1 MAETTNTTVPS
12 MDAFEAFSSQTQAL
26 AEAEANRASS
36 SGNNNQITYEEQ
48 KWVGLEQGKYHIMR
62 IVGNPPESMTPG
74 FKASDTDAHE
84 IYYSE
89 IKADDG
95 KKFQLRLPVRGDL
108 PEKDHLI
115 WRIIDR
121 VLTVT
126 WTNKV
131 KSYKYQDKFPD
142 IFNKVKFGGWDS
154 SNPAEAKNHQYSKG
168 WTGQKIV
175 LMNVIDREDKWCAEN
190 KHTKLLARQ
199 ITTKQY
205 PDGTI
210 AEFVSKGIPSY
221 GFLNKLGGL
230 VANYKTWENYDIGVK
245 RTGIKTEPYQII
257 NATAFVNGKIPEIP
271 QDKIPLVNL
280 NPLTDGERAY
290 ERYNIAK
297 LFGPV
302 TYTKIDAKLGA
313 SIKLIDACLG
323 TNFYN
328 ELQTLKAEEAAKWEA
343 EKAEKEADS
352 VTVTAPA
359 QVAEPAA
366 VTASITDPVYGI
378 GNKSGNSVASATS
391 APISEATPVPAAR
404 RAVAPAASA
413 IDISLLKGY
422 DYLTPEQ
429 KAEIVSVT
437 KKADG
442 ALDIVYRSTDG
453 SPVTTVPCPV
463 CGAAGLMSHHH
474 CVACGTEFKDE

>member
-12 MDAFEAFSSQTQAL
+12 MDAFEAFSNQTQAL
-26 AEAEANRASS
+26 ADAEANRASS

-48 KWVGLEQGKYHIMR
+48 KWVGLDQGKYHIMR

-74 FKASDTDAHE
+74 FKAADTDAHE

-108 PEKDHLI
+108 PEKDHLM
-115 WRIIDR
+115 WRIIDK

-168 WTGQKIV
+168 WSGQKIV
-175 LMNVIDREDKWCAEN
+175 LMNVIDREDNWCAEN

-205 PDGTI
+205 PDGTV

-280 NPLTDGERAY
+280 NPLTDEEKAY

-302 TYTKIDAKLGA
+302 TYAKIDAKLGA

-323 TNFYN
+323 TNFYT

-343 EKAEKEADS
+343 EKAEKEAES
-352 VTVTAPA
+352 AIAPA
-359 QVAEPAA
+359 QTTPAA

-378 GNKSGNSVASATS
+378 GNKTVNSAAPVNQ
-391 APISEATPVPAAR
+391 APIPEAVSAPAAR
-404 RAVAPAASA
+404 RAVVPAAPA
-413 IDISLLKGY
+413 IDTSLLKGY
-422 DYLTPEQ
+422 EYLTPEQ

-442 ALDIVYRSTDG
+442 ALDIVYHSADG
-453 SPVTTVPCPV
+453 SPVTTVPCPI

>member
-1 MAETTNTTVPS
+1 MAETTTTVPS
-12 MDAFEAFSSQTQAL
+12 MDAFEAFSNKTQAD
-26 AEAEANRASS
+26 AEAEANRGSS

-48 KWVGLEQGKYHIMR
+48 KWVGLDQGKYHIMR
-62 IVGNPPESMTPG
+62 VVGNPPESMTPG

-84 IYYSE
+84 IFYSE

-108 PEKDHLI
+108 PEKDHLM
-115 WRIIDR
+115 WRIIDK

-131 KSYKYQDKFPD
+131 KSYKYQEKFPE

-175 LMNVIDREDKWCAEN
+175 LLNVIDREDNWCAEN

-205 PDGTI
+205 PDGSV

-280 NPLTDGERAY
+280 NPLTDEERAY

-302 TYTKIDAKLGA
+302 TYNKIDAKLGA
-313 SIKLIDACLG
+313 TIKLIDACLG
-323 TNFYN
+323 TNFYT
-328 ELQTLKAEEAAKWEA
+328 ELQTLKAEETAKWEA
-343 EKAEKEADS
+343 EKAEKEAAGEAAPTQAP
-352 VTVTAPA
+352 VQTPVQTPVQEAVAQAPVQTAAPAATRRAAAPA
-359 QVAEPAA
+359 Q
-366 VTASITDPVYGI
+366 
-378 GNKSGNSVASATS
+378 
-391 APISEATPVPAAR
+391 TP
-404 RAVAPAASA
+404 A
-413 IDISLLKGY
+413 IDVSLLKGY
-422 DYLTPEQ
+422 EYLTPEQ

-442 ALDIVYRSTDG
+442 ALDIVYRSADG

>member
-12 MDAFEAFSSQTQAL
+12 MDAFEAFSNQTQAL
-26 AEAEANRASS
+26 AEAEANRSSS
-36 SGNNNQITYEEQ
+36 SGNNNQITYEDQ

-74 FKASDTDAHE
+74 FKAADTDAHE

-108 PEKDHLI
+108 PEKDHLM
-115 WRIIDR
+115 WRIIDK

-126 WTNKV
+126 WVNKV

-205 PDGTI
+205 PDGTV

-280 NPLTDGERAY
+280 NPLTDEERAY

-302 TYTKIDAKLGA
+302 TYAKIDAKLGA

-328 ELQTLKAEEAAKWEA
+328 ELQSLKAEEAAKWEA
-343 EKAEKEADS
+343 EKTEKEADS
-352 VTVTAPA
+352 A
-359 QVAEPAA
+359 QVAKPAA
-366 VTASITDPVYGI
+366 VTASIMDPVYGI
-378 GNKSGNSVASATS
+378 GNKSVNPVAPAAQ
-391 APISEATPVPAAR
+391 APISEAAPAPASAAR
-404 RAVAPAASA
+404 RTVAPAAPA
-413 IDISLLKGY
+413 IDTSLLKGY

-442 ALDIVYRSTDG
+442 ALDIVYRSADG

>member
-12 MDAFEAFSSQTQAL
+12 MDAFEAFSNQTQAL
-26 AEAEANRASS
+26 ADAEANRASS

-48 KWVGLEQGKYHIMR
+48 KWVGLDQGKYHIMR

-74 FKASDTDAHE
+74 FKAADTDAHE

-108 PEKDHLI
+108 PEKDHLM
-115 WRIIDR
+115 WRIIDK

-168 WTGQKIV
+168 WSGQKIV
-175 LMNVIDREDKWCAEN
+175 LMNVIDREDNWCAEN

-199 ITTKQY
+199 ISTKQY
-205 PDGTI
+205 PDGTV

-280 NPLTDGERAY
+280 NPLTDEEKAY

-302 TYTKIDAKLGA
+302 TYAKIDAKLGA

-323 TNFYN
+323 TNFYT

-343 EKAEKEADS
+343 EKAEKEAES
-352 VTVTAPA
+352 AITPA
-359 QVAEPAA
+359 QAA
-366 VTASITDPVYGI
+366 PVTVTASITDPVYGI
-378 GNKSGNSVASATS
+378 GNRA
-391 APISEATPVPAAR
+391 APVNQTPIPEAAPAPTAR
-404 RAVAPAASA
+404 RAVAPATPA
-413 IDISLLKGY
+413 IDTLLLKGY
-422 DYLTPEQ
+422 EYLTPEQ

-442 ALDIVYRSTDG
+442 VLDIVYRSADG
-453 SPVTTVPCPV
+453 SPVTTVPCPI

>member
-12 MDAFEAFSSQTQAL
+12 MDAFEAFSNQTQAL
-26 AEAEANRASS
+26 ADAEANRASS

-48 KWVGLEQGKYHIMR
+48 KWVGLDQGKYHIMR

-74 FKASDTDAHE
+74 FKAADTDAHE

-108 PEKDHLI
+108 PEKDHLM
-115 WRIIDR
+115 WRIIDK

-168 WTGQKIV
+168 WSGQKIV
-175 LMNVIDREDKWCAEN
+175 LMNVIDREDNWCAEN

-205 PDGTI
+205 PDGTV

-280 NPLTDGERAY
+280 GPLTDEERAY

-302 TYTKIDAKLGA
+302 TYAKIDAKLGA

-343 EKAEKEADS
+343 EKAEKEAES
-352 VTVTAPA
+352 AVAPA
-359 QVAEPAA
+359 QVAPAV
-366 VTASITDPVYGI
+366 VTASIADPVYGI
-378 GNKSGNSVASATS
+378 GNKTVNSAAPVVQ
-391 APISEATPVPAAR
+391 APISEAAPTLAPAAR
-404 RAVAPAASA
+404 RAVAPTAPA

-442 ALDIVYRSTDG
+442 ALDIVYRSADG
-453 SPVTTVPCPV
+453 SPVTTVPCPI

>member
-12 MDAFEAFSSQTQAL
+12 MDAFEAFSNQTQAL
-26 AEAEANRASS
+26 ADAEANRASS

-48 KWVGLEQGKYHIMR
+48 KWVGLDQGKYHIMR

-74 FKASDTDAHE
+74 FKAADTDAHE

-108 PEKDHLI
+108 PEKDHLM
-115 WRIIDR
+115 WRIIDK

-168 WTGQKIV
+168 WSGQKIV
-175 LMNVIDREDKWCAEN
+175 LMNVIDREDNWCAEN

-205 PDGTI
+205 PDGTV

-280 NPLTDGERAY
+280 GPLTDEERAY

-302 TYTKIDAKLGA
+302 TYAKIDAKLGA

-343 EKAEKEADS
+343 EKAEKEAES
-352 VTVTAPA
+352 AVVPA
-359 QVAEPAA
+359 QVAPAT
-366 VTASITDPVYGI
+366 VTASIADPVYGI
-378 GNKSGNSVASATS
+378 GNKAVNSAAPVAQ
-391 APISEATPVPAAR
+391 APISEAAPTPAAR
-404 RAVAPAASA
+404 RAVAPTAPV

-437 KKADG
+437 KRADG
-442 ALDIVYRSTDG
+442 ALDIVYRSADG
-453 SPVTTVPCPV
+453 SPVTTVPCPI

>member
-12 MDAFEAFSSQTQAL
+12 MDAFEAFSNQTQAL
-26 AEAEANRASS
+26 ADAEANRASS

-48 KWVGLEQGKYHIMR
+48 KWVGLDQGKYHIMR

-74 FKASDTDAHE
+74 FKAADTDAHE

-108 PEKDHLI
+108 PEKDHLM
-115 WRIIDR
+115 WRIIDK

-168 WTGQKIV
+168 WSGQKIV
-175 LMNVIDREDKWCAEN
+175 LMNVIDREDNWCAEN

-199 ITTKQY
+199 ISTKQY
-205 PDGTI
+205 PDGTV

-280 NPLTDGERAY
+280 NPLTDEEKAY

-302 TYTKIDAKLGA
+302 TYAKIDAKLGA

-323 TNFYN
+323 TNFYT

-343 EKAEKEADS
+343 EKAEKEAES
-352 VTVTAPA
+352 ATAPA
-359 QVAEPAA
+359 QVAPVT

-378 GNKSGNSVASATS
+378 GNRTAPVNQTPIPEAASATT
-391 APISEATPVPAAR
+391 ARRTAVPAA
-404 RAVAPAASA
+404 PA
-413 IDISLLKGY
+413 IDTSLLKGY
-422 DYLTPEQ
+422 EYLTPEQ
-429 KAEIVSVT
+429 KAEIVSIT

-442 ALDIVYRSTDG
+442 VLDIVYRSADG
-453 SPVTTVPCPV
+453 SPVTTVPCPI

>member
-12 MDAFEAFSSQTQAL
+12 MDAFEAFSNQTQAL
-26 AEAEANRASS
+26 ADAEANRTST
-36 SGNNNQITYEEQ
+36 SGNNNQVTYEEQ
-48 KWVGLEQGKYHIMR
+48 KWVGLDQGKYHIMR

-74 FKASDTDAHE
+74 FKAADTDAHE

-115 WRIIDR
+115 WRIIDK

-168 WTGQKIV
+168 WAGQKIV
-175 LMNVIDREDKWCAEN
+175 LMNVIDREDNWCAEN

-205 PDGTI
+205 PDGTV

-280 NPLTDGERAY
+280 NPLTEEEKAY

-302 TYTKIDAKLGA
+302 TYAKIDAKLGA

-323 TNFYN
+323 TNFYT

-343 EKAEKEADS
+343 EKAEKEAAGE
-352 VTVTAPA
+352 TETAAPA
-359 QVAEPAA
+359 TTPAA
-366 VTASITDPVYGI
+366 PVTQAVPVQAPV
-378 GNKSGNSVASATS
+378 NQ
-391 APISEATPVPAAR
+391 APISEAAPVPTAR
-404 RAVAPAASA
+404 RAVAPAAPA
-413 IDISLLKGY
+413 APTIDTSLLKGY
-422 DYLTPEQ
+422 EYLTPEQ

-442 ALDIVYRSTDG
+442 ALDIVYRSADG
-453 SPVTTVPCPV
+453 SPVTTVPCPI

>member
-1 MAETTNTTVPS
+1 MAETTNNTVPS
-12 MDAFEAFSSQTQAL
+12 MDAFEAFSNKTQAD
-26 AEAEANRASS
+26 AEAEANRGSS

-48 KWVGLEQGKYHIMR
+48 KWVGLDQGKYHIMR
-62 IVGNPPESMTPG
+62 VVGNPPESMTPG

-108 PEKDHLI
+108 PEKDHLM
-115 WRIIDR
+115 WRIIDK

-168 WTGQKIV
+168 WAGQKIV
-175 LMNVIDREDKWCAEN
+175 LLNVIDREDNWCAEN

-205 PDGTI
+205 PDGTV

-280 NPLTDGERAY
+280 NPLTDEERAY

-302 TYTKIDAKLGA
+302 TYAKIDAKLGA

-328 ELQTLKAEEAAKWEA
+328 ELQSLKAEEAAKREA
-343 EKAEKEADS
+343 EKAEKEAALAE
-352 VTVTAPA
+352 APA
-359 QVAEPAA
+359 AQ
-366 VTASITDPVYGI
+366 
-378 GNKSGNSVASATS
+378 
-391 APISEATPVPAAR
+391 APISEAAPAPAPAPAAR
-404 RAVAPAASA
+404 RAVTPAAPA

-442 ALDIVYRSTDG
+442 ALDIVYRSADG
-453 SPVTTVPCPV
+453 SPVTTVPCPI

>member
-12 MDAFEAFSSQTQAL
+12 MDAFEAFSNKTQAD
-26 AEAEANRASS
+26 AEAEANRGSS

-48 KWVGLEQGKYHIMR
+48 KWVGLDQGKYHIMR
-62 IVGNPPESMTPG
+62 VVGNPPESMTPG

-108 PEKDHLI
+108 PEKDHLM
-115 WRIIDR
+115 WRIIDK

-175 LMNVIDREDKWCAEN
+175 LLNVIDREDNWCAEN

-205 PDGTI
+205 PDGSV

-280 NPLTDGERAY
+280 NPLTDEERAY

-302 TYTKIDAKLGA
+302 TYAKIDAKLGA
-313 SIKLIDACLG
+313 TIKLIDACLG
-323 TNFYN
+323 TNFYT

-343 EKAEKEADS
+343 EKAEKEAAGETETAAPATTAAP
-352 VTVTAPA
+352 VTQTAPVQA
-359 QVAEPAA
+359 
-366 VTASITDPVYGI
+366 PV
-378 GNKSGNSVASATS
+378 NQ
-391 APISEATPVPAAR
+391 APIPEAAPAPAAR

-413 IDISLLKGY
+413 IDTSLLKGY

-442 ALDIVYRSTDG
+442 ALDIVYRSADG
-453 SPVTTVPCPV
+453 SPVTTVPCPI

>member
-12 MDAFEAFSSQTQAL
+12 MDAFEAFSNQTQAL
-26 AEAEANRASS
+26 AEAEANRTSS
-36 SGNNNQITYEEQ
+36 SGNNNQITYEDQ

-74 FKASDTDAHE
+74 FKAADTDAHE

-108 PEKDHLI
+108 PEKDHLM
-115 WRIIDR
+115 WRIIDK

-126 WTNKV
+126 WVNKV
-131 KSYKYQDKFPD
+131 KTYKYQDKFPD

-154 SNPAEAKNHQYSKG
+154 SNPTEAKNHQYSKG

-205 PDGTI
+205 PDGTV

-280 NPLTDGERAY
+280 GPLTDEERAY

-302 TYTKIDAKLGA
+302 TYAKIDAKLGA

-343 EKAEKEADS
+343 EKAEKEAES
-352 VTVTAPA
+352 AVAPA
-359 QVAEPAA
+359 QVAPAT
-366 VTASITDPVYGI
+366 VTASIADPVYGI
-378 GNKSGNSVASATS
+378 GNKAVNSAAPVAQ
-391 APISEATPVPAAR
+391 APISEAAPTPAPAAR
-404 RAVAPAASA
+404 RAVAPTAPA

-442 ALDIVYRSTDG
+442 ALDIVYRSADG
-453 SPVTTVPCPV
+453 SPVTTVPCPI

>member
-12 MDAFEAFSSQTQAL
+12 MDAFEAFSNQTQAL
-26 AEAEANRASS
+26 AEAEANRSSS
-36 SGNNNQITYEEQ
+36 SGNNNQITYEDQ

-74 FKASDTDAHE
+74 FKAADTDAHE

-108 PEKDHLI
+108 PEKDHLM
-115 WRIIDR
+115 WRIIDK

-126 WTNKV
+126 WVNKV

-154 SNPAEAKNHQYSKG
+154 SNPTEAKNHQYSKG

-205 PDGTI
+205 PDGTV

-280 NPLTDGERAY
+280 NPLTDEERAY

-302 TYTKIDAKLGA
+302 TYAKIDAKLGA

-328 ELQTLKAEEAAKWEA
+328 ELQSLKAEEAAKWEA
-343 EKAEKEADS
+343 EKTEKEADS
-352 VTVTAPA
+352 A
-359 QVAEPAA
+359 QVAKPAA
-366 VTASITDPVYGI
+366 VTASIMDPVYGI
-378 GNKSGNSVASATS
+378 GNKSVNPVAPAAQ
-391 APISEATPVPAAR
+391 APISEAAPAPAPAAR
-404 RAVAPAASA
+404 RTVAPAAPA
-413 IDISLLKGY
+413 IDTSLLKGY

-442 ALDIVYRSTDG
+442 ALDIVYRSADG
-453 SPVTTVPCPV
+453 SPVTTVPCPI

>member
-12 MDAFEAFSSQTQAL
+12 MDAFEAFSNQTQAL
-26 AEAEANRASS
+26 ADAEANRASS

-48 KWVGLEQGKYHIMR
+48 KWVGLDQGKYHIMR

-74 FKASDTDAHE
+74 FKAADTDAHE

-108 PEKDHLI
+108 PEKDHLM
-115 WRIIDR
+115 WRIIDK

-168 WTGQKIV
+168 WSGQKIV
-175 LMNVIDREDKWCAEN
+175 LMNVIDREDNWCAEN

-205 PDGTI
+205 PDGTV

-280 NPLTDGERAY
+280 NPLTDEEKAY

-302 TYTKIDAKLGA
+302 TYAKIDAKLGA

-323 TNFYN
+323 TNFYT

-343 EKAEKEADS
+343 EKAEKEAES
-352 VTVTAPA
+352 AIAPA
-359 QVAEPAA
+359 QTTPAA

-378 GNKSGNSVASATS
+378 GNRAAPANQTPIPEAASA
-391 APISEATPVPAAR
+391 PAAR
-404 RAVAPAASA
+404 RAVVPAAPA
-413 IDISLLKGY
+413 IDTSLLKGY
-422 DYLTPEQ
+422 EYLTPEQ

-442 ALDIVYRSTDG
+442 ALDIVYRSADG
-453 SPVTTVPCPV
+453 SPVTTVPCPI

>member
-12 MDAFEAFSSQTQAL
+12 MDAFEAFSNQTQAL
-26 AEAEANRASS
+26 ADAEANRASS

-48 KWVGLEQGKYHIMR
+48 KWVGLDQGKYHIMR

-74 FKASDTDAHE
+74 FKAADTDAHE

-108 PEKDHLI
+108 PEKDHLM
-115 WRIIDR
+115 WRIIDK

-168 WTGQKIV
+168 WSGQKIV
-175 LMNVIDREDKWCAEN
+175 LMNVIDREDNWCAEN

-199 ITTKQY
+199 ISTKQY
-205 PDGTI
+205 PDGTV

-280 NPLTDGERAY
+280 NPLTDEEKAY

-297 LFGPV
+297 LFGSV
-302 TYTKIDAKLGA
+302 TYAKIDAKLGA

-323 TNFYN
+323 TNFYT

-343 EKAEKEADS
+343 EKAEKEAES
-352 VTVTAPA
+352 AIAPA
-359 QVAEPAA
+359 QTTPAA

-378 GNKSGNSVASATS
+378 GNKTVNSAAPVNQ
-391 APISEATPVPAAR
+391 APIPEAVSAPAAR
-404 RAVAPAASA
+404 RAVVPAAPA
-413 IDISLLKGY
+413 IDTSLLKGY
-422 DYLTPEQ
+422 EYLTPEQ

-442 ALDIVYRSTDG
+442 ALDIVYHSADG
-453 SPVTTVPCPV
+453 SPVTTVPCPI

>member
-12 MDAFEAFSSQTQAL
+12 MDAFEAFSNQTQAL
-26 AEAEANRASS
+26 AEAEANRTSS
-36 SGNNNQITYEEQ
+36 SGNNNQITYADQ

-74 FKASDTDAHE
+74 FKAADTDAHE

-108 PEKDHLI
+108 PEKDHLM
-115 WRIIDR
+115 WRIIDK

-126 WTNKV
+126 WVNKV
-131 KSYKYQDKFPD
+131 KTYKYQDKFPD

-175 LMNVIDREDKWCAEN
+175 LMNVIDREDNWCAEN

-210 AEFVSKGIPSY
+210 AEFVAKGIPSY

-280 NPLTDGERAY
+280 GPLTDEEKAY

-302 TYTKIDAKLGA
+302 TYAKIDTKLGA

-343 EKAEKEADS
+343 EKAEKEAES
-352 VTVTAPA
+352 AVAPA
-359 QVAEPAA
+359 QVAPAT
-366 VTASITDPVYGI
+366 VTASIADPVYGI
-378 GNKSGNSVASATS
+378 GNRIANSVAPVAQ
-391 APISEATPVPAAR
+391 APISEAAPAPAPAAR
-404 RAVAPAASA
+404 RAVAPATSA

-442 ALDIVYRSTDG
+442 ALDIVYCSADG
-453 SPVTTVPCPV
+453 SPVTTVPCPI

>member
-1 MAETTNTTVPS
+1 MAETINATVPS
-12 MDAFEAFSSQTQAL
+12 MDAFEAFSNQTQAL
-26 AEAEANRASS
+26 AEAEANRTSS
-36 SGNNNQITYEEQ
+36 SGNNNQITYEDQ

-74 FKASDTDAHE
+74 FKAADTDAHE

-108 PEKDHLI
+108 PEKDHLM
-115 WRIIDR
+115 WRIIDK

-126 WTNKV
+126 WVNKV
-131 KSYKYQDKFPD
+131 KTYKYQDKFPD

-175 LMNVIDREDKWCAEN
+175 LMNVIDREDNWCAEN

-210 AEFVSKGIPSY
+210 AEFVAKGIPSY

-280 NPLTDGERAY
+280 GPLTDEERAY

-297 LFGPV
+297 LFGIV
-302 TYTKIDAKLGA
+302 TYAKIDAKLGA
-313 SIKLIDACLG
+313 SIKLIDAYLG

-343 EKAEKEADS
+343 EKVEKEAES
-352 VTVTAPA
+352 TVAPTQVAPA
-359 QVAEPAA
+359 V
-366 VTASITDPVYGI
+366 VTASIADPVYGI
-378 GNKSGNSVASATS
+378 GNKTVNSVTPVAQ
-391 APISEATPVPAAR
+391 APISEAAPAPTPAAR
-404 RAVAPAASA
+404 RAVAPATPG

-453 SPVTTVPCPV
+453 SPVTTVPCPI

>member
-12 MDAFEAFSSQTQAL
+12 MDAFEAFSNQTQAL
-26 AEAEANRASS
+26 ADAEANRAST
-36 SGNNNQITYEEQ
+36 SGNNNQVTYEEQ
-48 KWVGLEQGKYHIMR
+48 KWVGLDQGKYHIMR

-74 FKASDTDAHE
+74 FKAADTDAHE

-108 PEKDHLI
+108 PEKDHLM
-115 WRIIDR
+115 WRIIDK

-168 WTGQKIV
+168 WSGQKIV
-175 LMNVIDREDKWCAEN
+175 LMNVIDREDNWCAEN

-205 PDGTI
+205 PDGTV

-280 NPLTDGERAY
+280 GPLTDEEKAY

-302 TYTKIDAKLGA
+302 TYAKIDAKLGA

-343 EKAEKEADS
+343 EKAEKEAES
-352 VTVTAPA
+352 AVVPAQAAPA
-359 QVAEPAA
+359 V

-378 GNKSGNSVASATS
+378 GNRASPAAQ
-391 APISEATPVPAAR
+391 APISEAAPAPAPAAR
-404 RAVAPAASA
+404 RAVAPATSA

-442 ALDIVYRSTDG
+442 ALDIVYRSVDG
-453 SPVTTVPCPV
+453 SPVTTVPCPI

>member
-12 MDAFEAFSSQTQAL
+12 MDAFEAFSNQTQAL
-26 AEAEANRASS
+26 ADAEPNRACS

-48 KWVGLEQGKYHIMR
+48 KWVGLDQGKYHIMR

-74 FKASDTDAHE
+74 FKAADTDAHE

-108 PEKDHLI
+108 PEKDHLM
-115 WRIIDR
+115 WRIIDK

-168 WTGQKIV
+168 WSGQKIV
-175 LMNVIDREDKWCAEN
+175 LMNVIDREDNWCAEN

-205 PDGTI
+205 PDGTV

-280 NPLTDGERAY
+280 NPLTEEEKAY

-302 TYTKIDAKLGA
+302 TYAKIDAKLGA

-323 TNFYN
+323 TNFYT

-343 EKAEKEADS
+343 EKAEKEAES
-352 VTVTAPA
+352 AIAPA
-359 QVAEPAA
+359 QTTPAA

-378 GNKSGNSVASATS
+378 SNRAAPANQTLIPEAASA
-391 APISEATPVPAAR
+391 PAAR
-404 RAVAPAASA
+404 RAVVPAAPA
-413 IDISLLKGY
+413 IDTSLLKGY
-422 DYLTPEQ
+422 EYLTPEQ

-442 ALDIVYRSTDG
+442 ALDIVYHSADG
-453 SPVTTVPCPV
+453 SPVTTVPCPI

>member
-12 MDAFEAFSSQTQAL
+12 MDAFEAFSNQTQAL
-26 AEAEANRASS
+26 ADAEANRTST
-36 SGNNNQITYEEQ
+36 SGNNNQVTYEEQ
-48 KWVGLEQGKYHIMR
+48 KWVGLDQGKYHIMR

-74 FKASDTDAHE
+74 FKAADTDAHE

-108 PEKDHLI
+108 PEKDHLM
-115 WRIIDR
+115 WRIIDK

-154 SNPAEAKNHQYSKG
+154 SNPTEAKNHQYSKG

-175 LMNVIDREDKWCAEN
+175 LMNVIDREDNWCAEN

-205 PDGTI
+205 PDGSV

-280 NPLTDGERAY
+280 NPLTDEEKAY

-302 TYTKIDAKLGA
+302 TYAKIDAKLGA
-313 SIKLIDACLG
+313 TIKLIDACLG
-323 TNFYN
+323 TNFYT

-343 EKAEKEADS
+343 EKAAKEAAGE
-352 VTVTAPA
+352 TEATAP
-359 QVAEPAA
+359 VTTPAA
-366 VTASITDPVYGI
+366 PVTQAAPVQAPV
-378 GNKSGNSVASATS
+378 NQ
-391 APISEATPVPAAR
+391 APIPEVAPAPAAR

-413 IDISLLKGY
+413 IDTSLLKGY

-442 ALDIVYRSTDG
+442 ALDIVYRSADG
-453 SPVTTVPCPV
+453 SPVTTVPCPI

>member
-12 MDAFEAFSSQTQAL
+12 MDAFEAFSNQTQAL
-26 AEAEANRASS
+26 ADAEANRASS

-48 KWVGLEQGKYHIMR
+48 KWVGLDQGKYHIMR

-74 FKASDTDAHE
+74 FKAADTDAHE

-108 PEKDHLI
+108 PEKDHLM
-115 WRIIDR
+115 WRIIDK

-168 WTGQKIV
+168 WSGQKIV
-175 LMNVIDREDKWCAEN
+175 LMNVIDREDNWCAEN

-199 ITTKQY
+199 ISTKQY
-205 PDGTI
+205 PDGTV

-280 NPLTDGERAY
+280 NPLTDEEKAY

-302 TYTKIDAKLGA
+302 TYAKIDAKLGA

-323 TNFYN
+323 TNFYT

-343 EKAEKEADS
+343 EKAEKEAES
-352 VTVTAPA
+352 AIAPA
-359 QVAEPAA
+359 QTTPAA

-378 GNKSGNSVASATS
+378 GNKTVNSAAPVNQ
-391 APISEATPVPAAR
+391 APIPEAVSAPAAR
-404 RAVAPAASA
+404 RAVVPAAPA
-413 IDISLLKGY
+413 IDTSLLKGY
-422 DYLTPEQ
+422 EYLTPEQ

-442 ALDIVYRSTDG
+442 ALDIVYHSADG
-453 SPVTTVPCPV
+453 SPVTTVPCPI

>member
-12 MDAFEAFSSQTQAL
+12 MDAFEAFSNQTQAL
-26 AEAEANRASS
+26 AEAEANRTSS
-36 SGNNNQITYEEQ
+36 SGNNNQITYEDQ

-74 FKASDTDAHE
+74 FKAADTDAHE

-108 PEKDHLI
+108 PEKDHLM
-115 WRIIDR
+115 WRIIDK

-126 WTNKV
+126 WVNKV
-131 KSYKYQDKFPD
+131 KTYKYQDKFPD

-154 SNPAEAKNHQYSKG
+154 SNPTEAKNHQYSKG

-205 PDGTI
+205 PDGTV

-280 NPLTDGERAY
+280 GPLTDEERAY

-302 TYTKIDAKLGA
+302 TYAKIDAKLGA

-343 EKAEKEADS
+343 EKAEKEAES
-352 VTVTAPA
+352 AVAPA
-359 QVAEPAA
+359 QVAPAT
-366 VTASITDPVYGI
+366 VTASIADPVYGI
-378 GNKSGNSVASATS
+378 GNKAVNSAAPVAQ
-391 APISEATPVPAAR
+391 APISEAAPAPAPAAR
-404 RAVAPAASA
+404 RAVAPTAPA

-442 ALDIVYRSTDG
+442 ALDIVYRSADG
-453 SPVTTVPCPV
+453 SPVTTVPCPI

>member
-1 MAETTNTTVPS
+1 MADTINSTVPS
-12 MDAFEAFSSQTQAL
+12 MDAFEAFSNKTQAD
-26 AEAEANRASS
+26 AAAEANRASS
-36 SGNNNQITYEEQ
+36 SNGNSQITYEEQ
-48 KWVGLEQGKYHIMR
+48 KWVGLDQGKYHIMR

-108 PEKDHLI
+108 PEKDHLM
-115 WRIIDR
+115 WRIIDK

-126 WTNKV
+126 WVNKV
-131 KSYKYQDKFPD
+131 KTYKYQDKFPD

-154 SNPAEAKNHQYSKG
+154 TNPAEAKSHQYSKG
-168 WTGQKIV
+168 WSGQKIV
-175 LMNVIDREDKWCAEN
+175 LLNVIDREDNWCAEN

-205 PDGTI
+205 PDGSV

-245 RTGIKTEPYQII
+245 RTVIKTEPYQII

-271 QDKIPLVNL
+271 QDKVPLVNL
-280 NPLTDGERAY
+280 EPLSDAERAY

-302 TYTKIDAKLGA
+302 TYNKIDAKLGA
-313 SIKLIDACLG
+313 TIKLIDANLG
-323 TNFYN
+323 TNFYD
-328 ELQTLKAEEAAKWEA
+328 ELQRLKAEETAKWEA
-343 EKAEKEADS
+343 DKAAKEAEAAS
-352 VTVTAPA
+352 ETTAPA
-359 QVAEPAA
+359 QAASAPAA
-366 VTASITDPVYGI
+366 PVTE
-378 GNKSGNSVASATS
+378 SVTQP
-391 APISEATPVPAAR
+391 APAPAAR
-404 RAVAPAASA
+404 RVVAPATASG
-413 IDISLLKGY
+413 IDTSLLKGY
-422 DYLTPEQ
+422 DFLTPEQ
-429 KAEIVSVT
+429 KAEIVSVA

-442 ALDIVYRSTDG
+442 ALDITYRSADG
-453 SPVTTVPCPV
+453 SPVTTVPCPI
-463 CGAAGLMSHHH
+463 CGAPGLMSHTH

>member
-1 MAETTNTTVPS
+1 MAEITNTTVPS
-12 MDAFEAFSSQTQAL
+12 MDAFEAFSNQTQAL
-26 AEAEANRASS
+26 ADAEANRASS

-48 KWVGLEQGKYHIMR
+48 KWVGLDQGKYHIMR

-74 FKASDTDAHE
+74 FKAADTDAHE

-108 PEKDHLI
+108 PEKDHLM
-115 WRIIDR
+115 WRIIDK

-168 WTGQKIV
+168 WSGQKIV
-175 LMNVIDREDKWCAEN
+175 LMNVIDREDNWCAEN

-205 PDGTI
+205 PDGTV

-280 NPLTDGERAY
+280 GPLTDEEKAY

-302 TYTKIDAKLGA
+302 TYAKIDAKLGA

-343 EKAEKEADS
+343 EKAEKEAES
-352 VTVTAPA
+352 AEAPA
-359 QVAEPAA
+359 QVAPAT
-366 VTASITDPVYGI
+366 VTASIADPVYGI
-378 GNKSGNSVASATS
+378 GNKAVNSAAPVAQ
-391 APISEATPVPAAR
+391 APISEAAPAPAAR
-404 RAVAPAASA
+404 RAVAPAAPA
-413 IDISLLKGY
+413 IDTSLLKGY
-422 DYLTPEQ
+422 EYLTPEQ

-442 ALDIVYRSTDG
+442 ALDIVYRSADG
-453 SPVTTVPCPV
+453 SPVTTVPCPI

>member
-12 MDAFEAFSSQTQAL
+12 MDAFEAFSNQTQAL
-26 AEAEANRASS
+26 AEAEANRTSS
-36 SGNNNQITYEEQ
+36 SGNNNQITYEDQ

-74 FKASDTDAHE
+74 FKAADTDAHE

-108 PEKDHLI
+108 PEKDHLM
-115 WRIIDR
+115 WRIIDK

-126 WTNKV
+126 WVNKV
-131 KSYKYQDKFPD
+131 KTYKYQDKFPD

-154 SNPAEAKNHQYSKG
+154 SNPTEAKNHQYSKG

-245 RTGIKTEPYQII
+245 RTGIKTESYQII

-280 NPLTDGERAY
+280 GPLTDEERAY

-302 TYTKIDAKLGA
+302 TYAKIDAKLGA

-343 EKAEKEADS
+343 EKAEKEAES
-352 VTVTAPA
+352 AVAPA
-359 QVAEPAA
+359 QVAPAV
-366 VTASITDPVYGI
+366 VTASIADPVYGI
-378 GNKSGNSVASATS
+378 GNKTVNSAAPVTQ
-391 APISEATPVPAAR
+391 APISEAAPTPAPAAR
-404 RAVAPAASA
+404 RAVAPTAPA

-442 ALDIVYRSTDG
+442 ALDIVYRSADG
-453 SPVTTVPCPV
+453 SPVTTVPCPI

>member
-12 MDAFEAFSSQTQAL
+12 MDAVEAFSNQTQAL
-26 AEAEANRASS
+26 ADAEANRASS

-48 KWVGLEQGKYHIMR
+48 KWVGLDQGKYHIMR

-74 FKASDTDAHE
+74 FKAADTDAHE

-108 PEKDHLI
+108 PEKDHLM
-115 WRIIDR
+115 WRIIDK

-168 WTGQKIV
+168 WSGQKIV
-175 LMNVIDREDKWCAEN
+175 LMNVIDREDNWCVEN

-199 ITTKQY
+199 ISTKQY
-205 PDGTI
+205 PDGTV

-280 NPLTDGERAY
+280 NPLTEEEKAY

-302 TYTKIDAKLGA
+302 TYAKIDAKLGA

-323 TNFYN
+323 TNFYT

-343 EKAEKEADS
+343 EKAEKEAES
-352 VTVTAPA
+352 ATAPV
-359 QVAEPAA
+359 QVAPVA

-378 GNKSGNSVASATS
+378 GNRTAPVAQS
-391 APISEATPVPAAR
+391 PISEAAPVPTARRTAVPAA
-404 RAVAPAASA
+404 PA
-413 IDISLLKGY
+413 IDTSLLKGY
-422 DYLTPEQ
+422 EYLTPEQ

-442 ALDIVYRSTDG
+442 ALDIVYRSADG
-453 SPVTTVPCPV
+453 SPVTTVPCPI